1 MITLHDLVQSM
12 ILSADDHLCF
22 RYKTYVFSCQIDA
35 DGVLYNF
42 QANQRRVFC
51 DRLPFD
57 SISAWADA
65 CIQQI
70 AKEYVTRF
78 SSWKRVRHLESGLS
92 MNSLRQMHSQFAVAK
107 PPVTAN
113 SIASLRQYIS
123 AMSHYCRQLEEFIE
137 HWQQFQCGKARRPP
151 EIILYKPSSVKQL
164 MHLQKR
170 FLEEKH
176 TLERHAK
183 RVKGVSSALLS
194 T

>member
-1 MITLHDLVQSM
+1 M

-123 AMSHYCRQLEEFIE
+123 AMSHYCRQLEECIE